1 MSGAAILVA
10 ALMIPFAGPVVGVLA
25 TVIGLGSLV
34 LTRMRPGHDV
44 FHGKGLG
51 PYRTPASL

>member
-1 MSGAAILVA
+1 
-10 ALMIPFAGPVVGVLA
+10 MIPFAGPVVGVLA